1 MAKAHMIYIRL
12 ITAAAEH
19 LNIPGN
25 RADQAGHHQLGID
38 QDNWRLTSAA
48 VWVLIPCFKDLTNL
62 PMAVLNQ
69 CMHLRSRE
77 SG

>member
-1 MAKAHMIYIRL
+1 MAKAYMIYIRL
-12 ITAAAEH
+12 IKAAVEH

-25 RADQAGHHQLGID
+25 RADQAGPQHLGID
-38 QDNWRLTSAA
+38 QGNWRLTSAA
-48 VWVLIPCFKDLTNL
+48 VWVLILCFKDLTNL